1 MTVRPPPPTLD
12 RKALKSLNA
21 RHLSEKAKLRN
32 VAKRASKK

>member
-1 MTVRPPPPTLD
+1 MKPPTLD

-21 RHLSEKAKLRN
+21 RHLSEKAKRRL

>member
-1 MTVRPPPPTLD
+1 MKPPTLD

-21 RHLSEKAKLRN
+21 RHKSNKAKLRN